1 MRASRHCGSN
11 TSLSFRRGAIY
22 NDPVLG
28 ALGTLG
34 WLACVVYSTIPT
46 LWLLIHSRVEYW
58 RSQRRLPYRVVVP
71 LWIGSWVVVGW
82 ATSAWRHAAF
92 YRRAWTWLPAV
103 ALFALGVWLYREA
116 RVNFS
121 QQQLYGLAELRIQN
135 AEQRLVTTGIRAH
148 VRHPV
153 YLGHWCELLA
163 WSIGTGL
170 AVCFVL
176 TAFATVTGAVMIRME
191 DSELERRFG
200 DTYRAYRQ
208 SVPALLP
215 RLGRA
220 GVRL

>member
-1 MRASRHCGSN
+1 V
-11 TSLSFRRGAIY
+11 
-22 NDPVLG
+22 PG
-28 ALGTLG
+28 ALETFG

-71 LWIGSWVVVGW
+71 LWIATWGVVGL
-82 ATSAWRHAAF
+82 ATYAWRHAAF
-92 YRRAWTWLPAV
+92 YRTAWTWLPAV

-116 RVNFS
+116 LVNFS

-176 TAFATVTGAVMIRME
+176 TAFAMVTGAVMIQME
-191 DSELERRFG
+191 DRELERRFG
-200 DTYRAYRQ
+200 DTYRAYRR